1 MRTTS
6 IDLGSAE
13 GAQPP
18 PRKGVPDL
26 AHYRLQQLQR
36 DTEFELFRGSLIGLG
51 DASAPSILVRTPIA
65 DHPAPASLRRMQEE
79 YLLRSELN
87 PAYVVRPLALIQAD
101 GHPMLVLEDP
111 GGTPLDLLLDGPMEI
126 ARFLRLAVRI
136 VAALGHVHSR
146 RLIHKDVKP
155 ANILVSTARDQA
167 LLMGLGIASRVPRER
182 QSLQPP
188 EFAAGT
194 LAYMA
199 PEQTGR
205 MNRSIDSR
213 SDLYALGVTLYEMLT
228 GTLPFMASD
237 PMELVHCHIARQ
249 PTPPGVK
256 LEGIPAPVSAIIMKL
271 LAKMAEERY
280 QTAAGLESDLRR
292 CLAEWQT
299 EQRIDE
305 FPLGEHD
312 TPDRLLIPEKLYG
325 REAEIAVLLA
335 AFDRVI
341 KGATPELVLV
351 AGYSGIGKSSV
362 VNELH
367 KVLVPPRG
375 LFASGKF
382 DQYKRDI
389 PYSTLAEAFQ
399 SLTRR
404 LLAKSEADLATWRA
418 ALLEALGPNGR
429 LMIDL
434 VPELKLI
441 IGDQPP
447 VPDLLPQDVR
457 RRFQLVFRRFI
468 GVFARLEHPLALFL
482 DDLQWL
488 DAATLDLLEDLLTPA
503 GVQHLMLIGAYRD
516 NEVTA
521 GHPLMRKLEAIR
533 SAGAKVQ
540 EITLAPL
547 AGEDVRQLI
556 ADALRCE
563 PERAAPLAKLVHEKT
578 AGNPFFVVQFL
589 QSLAEE
595 GWLAFD
601 HEKGRWSWDLNR
613 ILAKRYRDNIV
624 DLMVGRLNR
633 LPLDTQKALQQLAC
647 LGNIAPVRMLSL
659 VLGKSPG
666 EVRADLWE
674 AVRLEL
680 VEDLEGSCKFV
691 HDRVQE
697 AAYSLIPEE
706 LRDEAHLRIGRQL
719 AAHIPP
725 EKREE
730 AIFDIVNQYNRGVAL
745 ITSRDEREQLAEL
758 NLLAGKRAKASTAY
772 ASALRYLVAGAAL
785 LPGDSWECRHEL
797 IFWLELHRAECEFLT
812 GALGVSEERLKLI
825 SARAANTVERAT
837 ITRLRLNVYTTL
849 DQSERAVEVC
859 LDYLAHLGVKWP
871 PHPTRE
877 QALAEYERI
886 WSWLNGRSIED
897 LIELPLMSDPAML
910 RTLDVLTEVVTPA
923 LFTDENFLSL
933 VICRMVNL
941 SLEHGNSDGSCF
953 AYVFL
958 GMIAGR
964 HFDNYEAGFEF
975 GRTGYELVEKHGLR
989 RYQARTYMC
998 FGNLVMPWTRH
1009 VRTGRDLVRRAFDA
1023 ASKAGDLTFAAYSRN
1038 NLNTNLLAAGDP
1050 LAEAQR
1056 EAKQGL
1062 DFALN
1067 ARFGLV
1073 IDIITAQL
1081 GLIRT
1086 LRGLTPTFGRF
1097 DDEQF
1102 DERRFES
1109 HLASQPDLA
1118 LPECWYWIRKLQA
1131 RVLAGDY
1138 RGAIE
1143 ASVKAQRLLW
1153 TSPSFFE
1160 TAEFEFYSGLAR
1172 AALCD
1177 GMVREQYRPDFEA
1190 LSGHR
1195 RKLEVWAA
1203 NCPENFENRAALL
1216 NAEVARI
1223 EGREVEAMRLY
1234 EQAIRSARAN
1244 GFLHNEALANELAA
1258 RFYAARG
1265 FEQIAH
1271 LYLRNARQGY
1281 LRWGADGKV
1290 RQLDETYPYLQEARE
1305 QVPTAS
1311 GTLGAAVEHLDLA
1324 TVLKV
1329 SQAVSGEIVLE
1340 KLVETLLRTAIEH
1353 AGAQRGVLIL
1363 PRGSELLI
1371 QAEAKTRGSS
1381 VTVRLRETPV
1391 SVLELPESIVRYA
1404 ARTQET
1410 VILDD
1415 ASAQNPF
1422 SPDDYIREQHLRSVL
1437 CLPLVKQG
1445 VLVAVLYLENNLG
1458 PNFFA
1463 PGRIAVLKLLASQA
1477 AISLDNSRLYRELT
1491 DSEAKFRRLVDSNI
1505 VGISIWDLGGR
1516 VLEANE
1522 AFLRIVG
1529 YERDDLVSGRLRWT
1543 DYAPSQAPYR
1553 DRQELVALLQNGES
1567 LPPFEWEFIR
1577 KDGSRVPVVTG
1588 GAPLE
1593 GNQSIAFALDLSA
1606 PKRAEQALRQ
1616 SEAYLA
1622 EAQRLTHTGS
1632 WAYNYVRGEYTY
1644 CSDEQ
1649 FRLYGLDPGQGRL
1662 PRLEETASLYHPE
1675 DRERMLDFVGQVVRE
1690 KRAYTA
1696 DYRILLPNG
1705 RVRYVH
1711 SIGHP
1716 VLDEGGELLEHVGT
1730 MVDVTERTR
1739 VEQRL
1744 LAQREITHLLS
1755 EASSLEDAVRK
1766 ILKAICESLGWH
1778 VGVFWRVDRDAG
1790 VLRCGDL
1797 WRRPSLKTP
1806 QFESATRVSTF
1817 PSGRG
1822 LAGNVWA
1829 TAKPS
1834 YISDVVR
1841 DPYFDRAEVA
1851 GREGLHAA
1859 LAFPIV
1865 LGSEVLGVFEFF
1877 SRDVWQCEENLPDMM
1892 ASVGR
1897 QIGQFTERAA
1907 AVDELHLRVN
1917 MLQQIPVAA
1926 WSVKPDGTPD
1936 IVNQLW
1942 FEYTGQTPEYVN
1954 SLPEAWMATVHPED
1968 REGASR
1974 TYWEGI
1980 RSGRGF
1986 TMEARFLRASDG
1998 TYRWHLNR
2006 AVAVRDAEGNIL
2018 RFVGTSTDVHDF
2030 RQMQDELRNTQV
2042 EFARIT
2048 RIMTMGELTASIAH
2062 EVNQPLGAIVTS
2074 AASCARWLAAKP
2086 PQMDKARRALERIVN
2101 DGRRAGAIIQ
2111 RIRALMKRQAPRK
2124 DWLDVNETILEVIAL
2139 AQYELRRND
2148 IVLETRLNE
2157 GLPRVAGDKV
2167 QCQQVLLN
2175 LIINAIEAM
2184 SESGQR
2190 RRKLTVASAADGLD
2204 AVRLEVRDTGTGLD
2218 PERASE
2224 LFEPFYT
2231 TKAEGLGIGLSISRS
2246 IVEAHGG
2253 RLTAGANAPHGAVFC
2268 IWLPVQEQMP

>member
-1 MRTTS
+1 M
-6 IDLGSAE
+6 
-13 GAQPP
+13 
-18 PRKGVPDL
+18 PDL

-36 DTEFELFRGSLIGLG
+36 DIELVLFRGRLIDSG
-51 DASAPSILVRTPIA
+51 DANAPSILVRTAIA
-65 DHPAPASLRRMQEE
+65 DHPTPASLRRMHEE
-79 YLLRSELN
+79 YSLRSELD
-87 PAYVVRPLALIQAD
+87 PAYVVRPLALIQAG
-101 GHPMLVLEDP
+101 GHSMLVLEDP

-126 ARFLRLAVRI
+126 ARFLRLGIRI
-136 VAALGHVHSR
+136 VAALGHVHSHG
-146 RLIHKDVKP
+146 LVHKDVKP
-155 ANILVSTARDQA
+155 ANILVNAALDQA

-188 EFAAGT
+188 EFVAGS

-228 GTLPFMASD
+228 GSLPFTATD
-237 PMELVHCHIARQ
+237 PMEWVHCHIARQ
-249 PTPPGVK
+249 PVPPSERLK
-256 LEGIPAPVSAIIMKL
+256 GIPGPVSAMVMKL

-292 CLAEWQT
+292 CLAEWET
-299 EQRIDE
+299 EQRIEE

-312 TPDRLLIPEKLYG
+312 TPDRLLVPERLYG

-341 KGATPELVLV
+341 KGGTLELVLV

-367 KVLVPPRG
+367 KVLVPSRG

-468 GVFARLEHPLALFL
+468 GVFARPEHPLALFL

-521 GHPLMRKLEAIR
+521 AHPLMRKLEAIR
-533 SAGAKVQ
+533 SAGANVQ
-540 EITLAPL
+540 QITLAPL
-547 AGEDVRQLI
+547 AGEDLRQLI

-563 PERAAPLAKLVHEKT
+563 PERAAPLARLVQEKT
-578 AGNPFFVVQFL
+578 AGNPFFVIQFL
-589 QSLAEE
+589 HALAEE
-595 GWLAFD
+595 GWLTFD
-601 HEKGRWSWDLNR
+601 HDKGRWSWDLHR
-613 ILAKRYRDNIV
+613 ILAKRYRDNVV

-633 LPLDTQKALQQLAC
+633 LPLDTQKALQHLAC
-647 LGNIAPVRMLSL
+647 LGNTAPVRMLSFA
-659 VLGKSPG
+659 LGKSPE
-666 EVRADLWE
+666 EVRADLWD

-680 VEDLEGSCKFV
+680 VEQLEGSYKFV

-706 LRDEAHLRIGRQL
+706 LRDAAHLRIGRQL

-725 EKREE
+725 EKREA

-745 ITSRDEREQLAEL
+745 ITSRDERQQLAEL

-785 LPGDSWECRHEL
+785 LPGDSWERRHEL
-797 IFWLELHRAECEFLT
+797 IFGLELHRAECEFLT
-812 GALGVSEERLKLI
+812 GALAVSEERLKLL
-825 SARAANTVERAT
+825 AVHAANTVERAT

-859 LDYLAHLGVKWP
+859 LDYLAHLGVDWL
-871 PHPTRE
+871 PHPTRA
-877 QALAEYERI
+877 QALGEYERI
-886 WSWLNGRSIED
+886 WSSLNGRSIED

-910 RTLDVLTEVVTPA
+910 GTLDVLTEVVTPA
-923 LFTDENFLSL
+923 LFTDGNLLSL

-964 HFDNYEAGFEF
+964 HFDNYEAGFHF
-975 GRTGYELVEKHGLR
+975 GRIGYELVERHGLR

-998 FGNLVMPWTRH
+998 FGNLVMPWTKH

-1062 DFALN
+1062 DFAQN

-1086 LRGLTPTFGRF
+1086 LRGLTPTFGCF

-1102 DERRFES
+1102 DERRFEI

-1138 RGAIE
+1138 RQAIE
-1143 ASVKAQRLLW
+1143 ASLQAQRLLW

-1177 GMVREQYRPDFEA
+1177 GAVHEQYRQDFEA
-1190 LSGHR
+1190 LTAHR
-1195 RKLEVWAA
+1195 SKLEVWAA

-1216 NAEVARI
+1216 AAEVARI
-1223 EGREVEAMRLY
+1223 EGREIEAMRLY
-1234 EQAIRSARAN
+1234 EKAVRSARAN

-1258 RFYAARG
+1258 RFYATRG
-1265 FEQIAH
+1265 FEQIAQ
-1271 LYLRNARQGY
+1271 LYLRNARHGY
-1281 LRWGADGKV
+1281 LRWGADAKV
-1290 RQLDETYPYLQEARE
+1290 RELDETYPYLQEGRE
-1305 QVPTAS
+1305 RVPTAS
-1311 GTLGAAVEHLDLA
+1311 GMISAPVEHLDLA
-1324 TVLKV
+1324 TVLNV

-1371 QAEAKTRGSS
+1371 QAEAKIRGSS
-1381 VTVRLRETPV
+1381 VTVRVHETPV

-1404 ARTQET
+1404 ARTQEP

-1415 ASAQNPF
+1415 ASARNPF
-1422 SPDDYIREQHLRSVL
+1422 SADEYIREQRPRSVL

-1463 PGRIAVLKLLASQA
+1463 PGRIGVLKVLASQA

-1491 DSEAKFRRLVDSNI
+1491 DSETKFRRLVDSNI
-1505 VGISIWDLGGR
+1505 VGIDIWDFDGR
-1516 VLEANE
+1516 VLEAND
-1522 AFLRIVG
+1522 AFLRILG
-1529 YERDDLVSGRLRWT
+1529 YERDDLVSGRVRWA
-1543 DYAPSQAPYR
+1543 DFAPSQALEH
-1553 DRQELVALLQNGES
+1553 DREGLVAQLHSGAS
-1567 LPPFEWEFIR
+1567 VPPLEWEFIH
-1577 KDGSRVPVVTG
+1577 KDGSRVPVFV
-1588 GAPLE
+1588 GAAALE
-1593 GNQSIAFALDLSA
+1593 GTSQGIGFALDLTVR
-1606 PKRAEQALRQ
+1606 KRVEQALRQ

-1622 EAQRLTHTGS
+1622 ETQRLTHTGS
-1632 WAYNYVRGEYTY
+1632 WAYNPVSGKPTY
-1644 CSDEQ
+1644 CSDEHL
-1649 FRLYGLDPGQGRL
+1649 RIYGLDPGRGRL
-1662 PRLEETASLYHPE
+1662 PELEEIVSRFYPD
-1675 DRERMLDFVGQVVRE
+1675 DRQRMLDLLEQVVRE
-1690 KRAYTA
+1690 KRGYAA
-1696 DYRILLPNG
+1696 DYRIVLPNG
-1705 RVRYVH
+1705 RVKHLH
-1711 SIGHP
+1711 SMGHP
-1716 VLDEGGELLEHVGT
+1716 LLDERGELLEFMGT
-1730 MVDVTERTR
+1730 TVDVTERTR

-1744 LAQREITHLLS
+1744 LARNKITHILS
-1755 EASSLEDAVRK
+1755 AASSLEEAAQE
-1766 ILKAICESLGWH
+1766 ILKTFCDSLGWH
-1778 VGVFWRVDRDAG
+1778 VGVWWRVDRDAG
-1790 VLRCGDL
+1790 VLRCGDF
-1797 WRRPSLKTP
+1797 WRRRSMETP
-1806 QFESATRVSTF
+1806 QFEAATREGTF
-1817 PSGRG
+1817 ASGSG
-1822 LAGNVWA
+1822 LAGNVWGTA
-1829 TAKPS
+1829 TPQ
-1834 YISDVVR
+1834 YISDVAR
-1841 DPYFDRAEVA
+1841 DPHFDRAEVA
-1851 GREGLHAA
+1851 AREGLHGAF
-1859 LAFPIV
+1859 AFPIV
-1865 LGSEVLGVFEFF
+1865 LGSTVLGVCEFI
-1877 SRDVWQCEENLPDMM
+1877 SRDVWQGDEDLLGLM

-1907 AVDELHLRVN
+1907 AVNELQLRVN
-1917 MLQQIPVAA
+1917 MLHHIPVAA
-1926 WSVKPDGTPD
+1926 WSVAPDGTPD

-1942 FEYTGQTPEYVN
+1942 FEYTGQTPQYVN
-1954 SLPEAWMATVHPED
+1954 SHPDAWMATMHPED
-1968 REGASR
+1968 RERASQL
-1974 TYWEGI
+1974 YWEGI
-1980 RSGRGF
+1980 RSGHGF
-1986 TMEARFLRASDG
+1986 TMEARFRRASDG

-2006 AVAVRDAEGNIL
+2006 AVAVRDADGNIL

-2030 RQMQDELRNTQV
+2030 RQVQEELRNTQA

-2048 RIMTMGELTASIAH
+2048 RVTTMGELTASIAH
-2062 EVNQPLGAIVTS
+2062 EVNQPLGAMVTS
-2074 AASCARWLAAKP
+2074 AASCARWLAATP
-2086 PQMDKARRALERIVN
+2086 PQMDKARRALDRIAN

-2111 RIRALMKRQAPRK
+2111 RIRALMKRQAPRN

-2139 AQYELRRND
+2139 TQYELRRND
-2148 IVLETRLNE
+2148 IVLETRLTE
-2157 GLPRVAGDKV
+2157 GLPRVQGDRV

-2175 LIINAIEAM
+2175 LIVNAIEAM
-2184 SESGQR
+2184 SEIGQR
-2190 RRKLTVASAADGLD
+2190 RRELTIVTAPDRPD
-2204 AVRLEVRDTGTGLD
+2204 TVRLEVRDSGTGLN
-2218 PERASE
+2218 PERAAQ

-2231 TKAEGLGIGLSISRS
+2231 TKSQGFGIGLSISRS
-2246 IVEAHGG
+2246 IIEAHGG
-2253 RLTAGANAPHGAVFC
+2253 RLSAGPNAPHGAVFC
-2268 IWLPVQEQMP
+2268 IWLPVEGQMP